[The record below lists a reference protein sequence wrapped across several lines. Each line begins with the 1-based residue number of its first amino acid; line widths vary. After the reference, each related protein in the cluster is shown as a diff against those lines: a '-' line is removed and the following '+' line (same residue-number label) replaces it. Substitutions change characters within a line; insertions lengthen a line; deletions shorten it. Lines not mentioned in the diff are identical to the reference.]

1 MSGTANPLRQL
12 RELGQSVWLDDLNER
27 LLRSGELA
35 RLIAADGVSGVTSN
49 PTILQKAIVEN
60 PGYVTEIRRQD
71 AVGATV
77 PQICENLM
85 VALARRAA
93 DALHRV
99 HELSG
104 GQDGF
109 VSLEVPPTLADDT
122 AATIAAGHRLWLA
135 IDRPNA
141 MIKVPATAAGLPA
154 VRQLVAD
161 GINVNV
167 TLLFGVSRYRQVVA
181 AFASGLDERRIAGG
195 PLGGIAS
202 VASVF
207 VSRID
212 TLVDAALTQVA
223 ERAAHAAAWGLLGRA
238 GTEVARFVYQDF
250 RKFCASAHWR
260 SLAAHGAHLQRP
272 LWASTST
279 KNPAYSDVKYVDAL
293 VGPDTVTTLPL
304 ETLELYRDHGRPGL
318 TLESNLYDAA
328 TLPADLEHHG
338 IDLNRVSEQLE
349 REGVQKFA
357 ASYQALLADV
367 ATFCGPP
374 TRALT
379 G

>member
-1 MSGTANPLRQL
+1 VSPSANPLRQL

-35 RLIAADGVSGVTSN
+35 RLIADDGVSGVTSN

-71 AVGATV
+71 AAGGSVA
-77 PQICENLM
+77 QICENLM
-85 VALARRAA
+85 VALAQRAA
-93 DALHRV
+93 DALRRV
-99 HELSG
+99 HTLAG

-122 AATIAAGHRLWLA
+122 AATIAAGRRLWLA

-154 VRQLVAD
+154 VQRLIAE

-167 TLLFGVSRYRQVVA
+167 TLLFGVLRYRQVLQAVA
-181 AFASGLDERRIAGG
+181 AGLDERRVAGG
-195 PLGGIAS
+195 SLAGVAS

-212 TLVDAALTQVA
+212 TLVDAALEQA
-223 ERAAHAAAWGLLGRA
+223 AGRAGNEAARELRGRA
-238 GTEVARFVYQDF
+238 GTEVARFIYQDF
-250 RKFCASAHWR
+250 RKFSATPHWQ
-260 SLAAHGAHLQRP
+260 SLAAHGARVQRP

-279 KNPAYSDVKYVDAL
+279 KNPAYSDVRYVDAL
-293 VGPDTVTTLPL
+293 VGPDTVTTIPL

-328 TLPADLEHHG
+328 TLPAELQRYG
-338 IDLNRVSEQLE
+338 IDLDRVSEQLE
-349 REGVQKFA
+349 RQGIQKFA
-357 ASYQALLADV
+357 ASYQALLADL
-367 ATFCGPP
+367 AIFCGPRP
-374 TRALT
+374 TDT
-379 G
+379 T

>member
-1 MSGTANPLRQL
+1 VSPSANPLRQL

-35 RLIAADGVSGVTSN
+35 RLIADDGVSGVTSN

-71 AVGATV
+71 AAGGSVA
-77 PQICENLM
+77 QICENLM
-85 VALARRAA
+85 VALAQRAA
-93 DALHRV
+93 DALRRV
-99 HELSG
+99 HTLAG

-122 AATIAAGHRLWLA
+122 AATIAAGRRLWLA

-154 VRQLVAD
+154 VQRLIAD

-167 TLLFGVSRYRQVVA
+167 TLLFGVLRYRQVLQ
-181 AFASGLDERRIAGG
+181 AFAAGLDERRVAGG
-195 PLGGIAS
+195 SLAGVAS
-202 VASVF
+202 VSSVF

-212 TLVDAALTQVA
+212 TLVDAAL
-223 ERAAHAAAWGLLGRA
+223 ERAAGRTGNEAARELRGRA
-238 GTEVARFVYQDF
+238 GTEVARFIYQDF
-250 RKFCASAHWR
+250 RKFSATPHWQ
-260 SLAAHGAHLQRP
+260 SLAAHGAHVQRP

-279 KNPAYSDVKYVDAL
+279 KNPAYSDVRYVDAL
-293 VGPDTVTTLPL
+293 VGPDTVTTIPL

-328 TLPADLEHHG
+328 TLPAELQRYG
-338 IDLNRVSEQLE
+338 IDLDRVSEQLE
-349 REGVQKFA
+349 RQGIQKFA
-357 ASYQALLADV
+357 ASYQALLADL
-367 ATFCGPP
+367 AIFCGPRP
-374 TRALT
+374 TDT
-379 G
+379 T